1 MTLRLDGFVSASAG
15 YGGGEMVT
23 PPIVFDGDE
32 LELNYSTSAAGHVSV
47 EVQDAA
53 GTVHDG
59 LSLADCG
66 EIIGDETD
74 GVVRWSGD
82 ADLGALSGKPVRLRF
97 ALKDAD
103 VYAFRFCRAGM

>member
-1 MTLRLDGFVSASAG
+1 M
-15 YGGGEMVT
+15 
-23 PPIVFDGDE
+23 
-32 LELNYSTSAAGHVSV
+32 
-47 EVQDAA
+47 QDADGA
-53 GTVHDG
+53 VQDG

-82 ADLGALSGKPVRLRF
+82 ANLGALSGKPVRLRF

-103 VYAFRFCRAGM
+103 VYAFRFRRPGA